1 MSNIVT
7 YQSLQLDSLVSIN
20 VDYSVI
26 KDNFVIMNE
35 FMKSFSVFQKSTYWL
50 LTKKEF
56 IDM

>member
-56 IDM
+56 TDM

>member
-26 KDNFVIMNE
+26 KDNFGIMNE